1 MFKKVLI
8 ANRGE
13 VAIRIIR
20 ACRDLNLK
28 TVAIY
33 SEADKEALH
42 VKLADEAVCIG
53 PPQSGHSYLNINNI
67 ISAANITGADAI
79 HPGYGFLSENP
90 YFAELCA
97 GAGVTFIGPSPQVM
111 RLMGSKAK
119 ARETMQAAGVPVVP
133 GSPGVLKDPGE
144 ALSFAAEVGY
154 PVIVK
159 ASAGGGGRGM
169 RVAQNDEDLKQALQ
183 IAQNEAAAAFGDSQ
197 VYLEKYIEEPRHIEV
212 QIVADQQGNIVHL
225 GERDCSLQRRHQK
238 ILEEAPAYRIDPE
251 TRAEMGKT
259 AVIAAQAVGYHSLG
273 TVEFLLDR
281 DNNFYFMEMNTRLQV
296 EHPVT
301 EMVTGIDLV
310 KEQIRIAAGYPLSFS
325 QDDVVI
331 RGCAIECRIN
341 AEDPQK
347 GFRPSPGRITDFLA
361 PGGFGVRFDSA
372 LYPGY
377 TIPPYYDSLIGK
389 LVVWGEDRT
398 EAIGR
403 MRRALSELV
412 VKGVETTVPF
422 HLTVLDNAFYR
433 KGEVYTNFIQRRI
446 LKG

>member
-13 VAIRIIR
+13 IAVRILR
-20 ACRDLNLK
+20 ACRDLGIK
-28 TVAIY
+28 TVAVY
-33 SEADKEALH
+33 SEADREALH
-42 VKLADEAVCIG
+42 VQLADEAVCIG
-53 PPQSGHSYLNINNI
+53 PPHSGNSYLNVNNV
-67 ISAANITGADAI
+67 ISAARVTGADAI

-90 YFAELCA
+90 YFAELCK
-97 GAGVTFIGPSPQVM
+97 GAGLIFIGPSPEVM

-133 GSPGVLKDPGE
+133 GSPGVLNDPEE
-144 ALSFAAEVGY
+144 ALQFAGQVGY

-169 RVAQNDEDLKQALQ
+169 RVAQNDADLLQALQ
-183 IAQNEAAAAFGDSQ
+183 LAQNEAAAAFGDNK
-197 VYLEKYIEEPRHIEV
+197 VYLEKYLEEPRHIEV
-212 QIVADQQGNIVHL
+212 QIAADQQGNIIHL

-238 ILEEAPAYRIDPE
+238 ILEEAPAYGLDPE
-251 TRAEMGKT
+251 TRVKLGET
-259 AVIAAQAVGYHSLG
+259 AVMAAKAVGYHNLG
-273 TVEFLLDR
+273 TVEFLVDR
-281 DNNFYFMEMNTRLQV
+281 QNNFYFMEMNTRLQV

-310 KEQIRIAAGYPLSFS
+310 KAQITIAAGYPLSFS
-325 QDDVVI
+325 QEDVMV
-331 RGCAIECRIN
+331 RGWAIECRIN

-347 GFRPSPGRITDFLA
+347 GFRPSPGQVTEFLP
-361 PGGFGVRFDSA
+361 PGGFGVRFDTA

-377 TIPPYYDSLIGK
+377 VIPPYYDSLIGK
-389 LVVWGEDRT
+389 LVVWGENRP
-398 EAIGR
+398 EAIAR

-412 VKGVETTVPF
+412 IRGVETTVPF

-433 KGEVYTNFIQRRI
+433 KGEVYTNFVQRRI